1 MNFDV
6 KKTYLI
12 IANSSYESLLLK
24 FRKNNPLINFK
35 FISSSKFKK
44 MFSFSYDK
52 DIFFNFFNK
61 LNLKDKKLNEYNY
74 FSSFIRY
81 IDLYKP
87 SKSYDFS
94 DFLKAKDYLMENNL
108 ILKQNYE
115 VYINLL
121 KNKEIL
127 LLNLDY
133 DDEIKILLNNL
144 NVNYTHINTKYLG
157 FVDNFDKKV
166 LKFRTVFEQL
176 DYVFNSICDTIKSER
191 ALNKNSNI
199 EKNIVINCNYEKYE
213 FYLKY
218 FSKTYHLPII
228 YEKRTRLID
237 TFGVRNVLNEC
248 YINKSFISFLN
259 SPFLTENPNLNGFLH
274 EMIENCNDFDLI
286 YKNIVQYL
294 SSTIIVERIGDKGIL
309 VTNEKTFDNKKHYIL
324 DFYDGIYPKNF
335 QDNDFILDEAKK
347 ELHINQSYMKYKL
360 DEIICKDFISLNNVD
375 ISYSLNTVDRSY
387 ISNLAS
393 ELELKVEPLK
403 IVQEK
408 LTDYSRINSILKYQ
422 LYTDDLKKYSRK
434 NELYLQYDNEFKENV
449 KSFDYSFKKFN
460 EIPENKIEK
469 YSQTLLENYASCPFK
484 FFIDNIL
491 QLNIFEPS
499 FAAEIGKL
507 CHSVLENVYSNDFDN
522 EFEKALKNFTY
533 TNEREKII
541 IPKIKI
547 MLKKAVEH
555 ILEHSDH
562 INFLRNDKNY
572 STGKEVTL
580 HSTLSN
586 HEIMGRIDSII
597 FSEENNKKYYSIID
611 YKTGGFSFNINK
623 LKDNESLQLPLYI
636 LLSNNDKYF
645 SNYKFGGAYI
655 QSILNEN
662 EYLKK
667 DLEAG
672 EQLDKVNA
680 DILKSFRYNGIFND
694 DEDYYKSISGINKID
709 KNNSYVKP
717 IKRPDKNHLDD
728 IDLSCGV
735 DNKKF
740 DYILETCEEV
750 VLNLINSIESF
761 NFDILPKNEDS
772 SFNSACKN
780 CSYKSICYICS
791 KRETSYI
798 LSDNDSDDS
807 DEEGSDDE

>member
-6 KKTYLI
+6 EKTYLI

-24 FRKNNPLINFK
+24 FRNNNPLINFK

-94 DFLKAKDYLMENNL
+94 DFLKAKDYLIENNL
-108 ILKQNYE
+108 ILKQNNE

-127 LLNLDY
+127 LFNLDY
-133 DDEIKILLNNL
+133 DEEIKILLNNL
-144 NVNYTHINTKYLG
+144 NVNYTHIKTKYLG
-157 FVDNFDKKV
+157 FADNFDKKV

-176 DYVFNSICDTIKSER
+176 DYVFNSICDTINSER
-191 ALNKNSNI
+191 TLNKNSNI

-237 TFGVRNVLNEC
+237 SFGVRNILNEC
-248 YINKSFISFLN
+248 YVNKSFTSFLN
-259 SPFLTENPNLNGFLH
+259 SPFLTENPNINAFLQ

-294 SSTIIVERIGDKGIL
+294 SSTIIIERIGDKGIL

-375 ISYSLNTVDRSY
+375 ISYSLNTADRSY

-422 LYTDDLKKYSRK
+422 LYRLPPELLKIY
-434 NELYLQYDNEFKENV
+434 
-449 KSFDYSFKKFN
+449 
-460 EIPENKIEK
+460 P
-469 YSQTLLENYASCPFK
+469 
-484 FFIDNIL
+484 
-491 QLNIFEPS
+491 
-499 FAAEIGKL
+499 G
-507 CHSVLENVYSNDFDN
+507 H
-522 EFEKALKNFTY
+522 
-533 TNEREKII
+533 
-541 IPKIKI
+541 
-547 MLKKAVEH
+547 
-555 ILEHSDH
+555 
-562 INFLRNDKNY
+562 
-572 STGKEVTL
+572 
-580 HSTLSN
+580 
-586 HEIMGRIDSII
+586 
-597 FSEENNKKYYSIID
+597 
-611 YKTGGFSFNINK
+611 
-623 LKDNESLQLPLYI
+623 
-636 LLSNNDKYF
+636 
-645 SNYKFGGAYI
+645 
-655 QSILNEN
+655 
-662 EYLKK
+662 
-667 DLEAG
+667 
-672 EQLDKVNA
+672 
-680 DILKSFRYNGIFND
+680 
-694 DEDYYKSISGINKID
+694 
-709 KNNSYVKP
+709 
-717 IKRPDKNHLDD
+717 
-728 IDLSCGV
+728 
-735 DNKKF
+735 
-740 DYILETCEEV
+740 
-750 VLNLINSIESF
+750 
-761 NFDILPKNEDS
+761 
-772 SFNSACKN
+772 
-780 CSYKSICYICS
+780 
-791 KRETSYI
+791 
-798 LSDNDSDDS
+798 
-807 DEEGSDDE
+807 